1 MKASTAIGRRPK
13 RPGHHHTAGQSLVE
27 LAFILP
33 LFLLIVMIL
42 FDFGRVIYAQ
52 NAISNDAREGTRVAI
67 VDAEFT
73 AAKYADIR
81 AAAKRF
87 SPLVSL
93 TDADITGRAGVTCP
107 VPDVP
112 SNQCFYADLAAAGHE
127 TEVNISIRVPLIT
140 PIISNLLG
148 GSFGLTAKSVNF
160 IQCSGC

>member
-1 MKASTAIGRRPK
+1 
-13 RPGHHHTAGQSLVE
+13 
-27 LAFILP
+27 LALILP
-33 LFLLIVMIL
+33 VFLVLIMIL

-52 NAISNDAREGTRVAI
+52 NAISSDAREGGRVAI
-67 VDAEFT
+67 VDAGFST
-73 AAKYADIR
+73 AKYDSIR

-107 VPDVP
+107 VVPDP
-112 SNQCFYADLAAAGHE
+112 NGGCFYPDAPVGGQPVAGQE
-127 TEVNISIRVPLIT
+127 TEVNVRVTVLLIT

-148 GSFGLTAKSVNF
+148 GSFTLTARSVNF